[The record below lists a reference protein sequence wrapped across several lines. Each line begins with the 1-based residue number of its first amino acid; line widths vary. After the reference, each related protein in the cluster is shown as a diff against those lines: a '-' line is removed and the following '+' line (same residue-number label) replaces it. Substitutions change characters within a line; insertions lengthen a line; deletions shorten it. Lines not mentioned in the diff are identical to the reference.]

1 MTHLGNLWQRH
12 ALSALCLLLMI
23 WPGLAGR
30 TTPAMPAVG
39 ALTADSDLNVD
50 P

>member
-23 WPGLAGR
+23 WLGLAGC

>member
-1 MTHLGNLWQRH
+1 MINLGNLWQRQ
-12 ALSALCLLLMI
+12 ALSALFLMLLI
-23 WPGLAGR
+23 WPGLAGC